1 MKFVMVMIYV
11 LWDLVIFVVEINF
24 EVLLLFDIVINIFE
38 WDSRDVD
45 IFIKCELV
53 VILFFSF
60 IWIIW

>member
-1 MKFVMVMIYV
+1 MVMIYV